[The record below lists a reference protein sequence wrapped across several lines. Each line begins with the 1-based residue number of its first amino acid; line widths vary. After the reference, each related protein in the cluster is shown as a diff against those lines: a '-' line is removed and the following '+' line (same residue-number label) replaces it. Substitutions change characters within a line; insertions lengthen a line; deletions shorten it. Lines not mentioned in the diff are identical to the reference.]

1 MQAPFV
7 SPHTFV
13 HMPVDLLSATYESP
27 GGMSCSRTHC
37 LLQDGTW
44 AGQHELVAV
53 ARMLPADLRIY
64 QAGQP
69 SWTISSGVTS
79 GKAGGPTLAWP
90 MASCKCMRGLQHATG
105 TNVPD

>member
-13 HMPVDLLSATYESP
+13 HMPVDLLSATYESA

-69 SWTISSGVTS
+69 SWTISSGMTS